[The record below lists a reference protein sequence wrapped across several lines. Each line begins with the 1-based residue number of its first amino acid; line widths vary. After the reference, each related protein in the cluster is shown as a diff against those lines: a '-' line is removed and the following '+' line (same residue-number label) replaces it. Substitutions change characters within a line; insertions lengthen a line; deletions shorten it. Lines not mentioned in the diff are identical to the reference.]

1 MYAVI
6 AMTKGTKSKKIILS
20 VFASQDDADAAVTQ
34 LLSVSSFTKFEIVT
48 ALEVPHVTFTK
59 GNADFMLGEF

>member
-6 AMTKGTKSKKIILS
+6 AIKGSKSKKIILS
-20 VFASQDDADAAVTQ
+20 VFASQEDADSAVTQ
-34 LLSVSSFTKFEIVT
+34 LLSVSSFTKFETVT
-48 ALEVPHVTFTK
+48 AIEVQHVTFTK